1 MGGNAD
7 ENECMDSETVVS
19 EVRPTTL
26 SEAALEELREA
37 IVEGRLAP
45 NTPIREV
52 AIARQLGISRA
63 PLREAL
69 RQLMR
74 EGLVLHVP
82 YRGTIVTPLTA
93 RTIEE
98 LRSLRRLLEE
108 YASERLIAIASDEAI
123 ASLAE
128 LVDTMEQH
136 AATGDIA
143 ALNLSDLQFHQ
154 RLIELSDHQ
163 MLLTVW
169 QTYMQQIRRILA
181 LRNRINH
188 DPLSIVAM
196 HRDLLHALLARDMDE
211 VRRCYDAHGADFT
224 SALRHFMSDND
235 TEDDDAL
242 ITE

>member
-1 MGGNAD
+1 MH
-7 ENECMDSETVVS
+7 SETVVS

-82 YRGTIVTPLTA
+82 YRGTIVAPLTV

-108 YASERLIAIASDEAI
+108 YAAEQLITQASDAQI
-123 ASLAE
+123 ATLGE
-128 LVDTMEQH
+128 LVEAMEAH
-136 AATGDIA
+136 AAAGDIA
-143 ALNLSDLQFHQ
+143 ALNLTDLQFHQ
-154 RLIELSDHQ
+154 RLIEISDHQ

-169 QTYMQQIRRILA
+169 QTYVQQIRRILA

-188 DPLSIVAM
+188 DPRSIAAM
-196 HRDLLHALLARDMDE
+196 HRDLLNALQARNMDD

-224 SALRHFMSDND
+224 SALRHFTSDSDSD
-235 TEDDDAL
+235 TAETLLAG
-242 ITE
+242 

>member
-1 MGGNAD
+1 MH
-7 ENECMDSETVVS
+7 SEAVVS
-19 EVRPTTL
+19 EVRPTPL
-26 SEAALEELREA
+26 SEAAVEELREA

-82 YRGTIVTPLTA
+82 YRGTIVAPLTA

-108 YASERLIAIASDEAI
+108 FASERLIALATDEQ
-123 ASLAE
+123 LATLDE
-128 LVDTMEQH
+128 LADMMERH
-136 AATGDIA
+136 AMEGDIA
-143 ALNLSDLQFHQ
+143 GLNAVDLQFHR
-154 RLIELSDHQ
+154 RLIELSDHH

-169 QTYMQQIRRILA
+169 ETYMQQIRRILA
-181 LRNRINH
+181 LRNRANH
-188 DPLSIVAM
+188 DPLSIVRM
-196 HRDLLHALLARDMDE
+196 HRDLVGALQSRNME
-211 VRRCYDAHGADFT
+211 RVRQCYDAHGADFT
-224 SALRHFMSDND
+224 SALRHFLSDD
-235 TEDDDAL
+235 ERP
-242 ITE
+242 